1 MGGGGRSCAN
11 PRGGVGLRD
20 AVTIPTTR
28 RREIRGLSGRG
39 SGRIGAGTHVG
50 VELPHEAAEVC
61 VREVLRH
68 HVRGEP
74 VHVVDGE
81 VLAVVG
87 PGDDIPVSLLL
98 QEHVPAGCGR
108 SGRKSGAKVGGMA
121 TGFAWGFV
129 SFFLSPEDGSRDSHF
144 AQEAGRQA
152 EVPPPIDVRSHGSG
166 CLRSEIRSRTGIS
179 TVARARTRR
188 RRAPGTD
195 FRGLIVCLLLNF
207 SISEKKRDVP
217 SAPNDDRDF

>member
-20 AVTIPTTR
+20 AVTIPMTR

-81 VLAVVG
+81 LLAVVG
-87 PGDDIPVSLLL
+87 PGDDIRVSLLL

-108 SGRKSGAKVGGMA
+108 SGRESGAKVGGIGDRVCM
-121 TGFAWGFV
+121 GIRV
-129 SFFLSPEDGSRDSHF
+129 VYQRI
-144 AQEAGRQA
+144 EAGTHTLCRK
-152 EVPPPIDVRSHGSG
+152 
-166 CLRSEIRSRTGIS
+166 
-179 TVARARTRR
+179 
-188 RRAPGTD
+188 
-195 FRGLIVCLLLNF
+195 RGAGPKCLL
-207 SISEKKRDVP
+207 SSTSVAMDPGV
-217 SAPNDDRDF
+217 

>member
-1 MGGGGRSCAN
+1 MRQSPGGRRAAGCGHDTDDEAKRN
-11 PRGGVGLRD
+11 PRSFRAGVGADWR
-20 AVTIPTTR
+20 
-28 RREIRGLSGRG
+28 
-39 SGRIGAGTHVG
+39 GTHVG

-81 VLAVVG
+81 LLAVVG
-87 PGDDIPVSLLL
+87 PGDDIRVSLLL

-144 AQEAGRQA
+144 AQEAGRRA
-152 EVPPPIDVRSHGSG
+152 EVPPIIDVRSHGSG